1 MSDPEHDDLDR
12 LFTLAPT
19 PSPKGDVGQRARA
32 RLRALRGAR
41 RLTLMAAVD
50 AVALVTLAMLA
61 FLFGAALADGE
72 APALI
77 RLAIED
83 RALAVEAR
91 DELLRA
97 IIQSIPWIYVLGLAL
112 NTLALYAVTTRLLR
126 ATDAVS
132 AAHVGAQR

>member
-1 MSDPEHDDLDR
+1 MSDPEQDDLDR
-12 LFTLAPT
+12 LFTLAPA
-19 PSPKGDVGQRARA
+19 PSPKGDVGERARA

-41 RLTLMAAVD
+41 RLTIMAAVD
-50 AVALVTLAMLA
+50 AVALVTLAVLA
-61 FLFGAALADGE
+61 FLFGAAFMNGE

-91 DELLRA
+91 EDLLRA
-97 IIQSIPWIYVLGLAL
+97 IVQSIPWIYVLGLAL
-112 NTLALYAVTTRLLR
+112 NTLALYAITARLLR

-132 AAHVGAQR
+132 AAHAGAQR